1 MPAPTPSP
9 LDSLA
14 TTSPLAPPTPRDSAP
29 PHTPCRIGA
38 RRLQPLIR
46 VAASLGLLAAVL
58 LWLEPQT
65 LAAAFSAPE
74 PMWLAA
80 ALALSFPQVALSAW
94 RWRLTAQRLGAPI
107 RFGEALREYYV
118 ATFLNQILPG
128 GVMGDAARAW
138 RHARRPRSEGVLR
151 GPVGEAVGESIGP
164 AVGTKVETRRLM
176 PLGAPVETTAG
187 APFEPP
193 FEPPFE
199 TPVET
204 PVETPAAAPVGL
216 AAWHAVLIERA
227 SGQLALLAVVLATLV
242 VSPELQGTTA
252 RMFTSPDGG
261 SNSPVTLALALL
273 LALAGIA
280 LWRGRGHVAR
290 FRRAVQ
296 EALLARDVFLRQ
308 LVASLLIV
316 ASYVGVYLCCMRMIG
331 IDTPLATAAPL
342 VPWVLL
348 AMAIPLSIAGW
359 GVREGAAALVW
370 QATGLDPAQG
380 VAISIS
386 YGVVILL
393 SSLPGA
399 LMLLRRGPED
409 GAPVR

>member
-58 LWLEPQT
+58 LWLEPRT

-193 FEPPFE
+193 FE

-204 PVETPAAAPVGL
+204 PVGL

-370 QATGLDPAQG
+370 QAAGLDPAQG